1 MPRWGIPWTPTS
13 AKPSPIR
20 GPSASEPPEEI
31 ALKADP
37 FALLKL
43 LDVQELDSRLD
54 QLRHRLANF
63 PETTQLAALA
73 AARTEVNDKARDVQ
87 IQVDD
92 LTREQRKSD
101 ADVEQVKTRRKRD
114 QDRMDQGLISNPK
127 DLERMQQELVSLERR
142 ISELED
148 VELEVMERLETA
160 QAELVE
166 LTGKLAELDDQAAA
180 LERARAEKAGE
191 VGVEMEKA
199 TAERKQTA
207 SGLPEDLM
215 TLYEKL
221 RAQKGG
227 VGAAALRARRCGGC
241 SLELNAAEMR
251 SIANAPSD
259 ELLRCE
265 ECNRILVR
273 TSESGI

>member
-1 MPRWGIPWTPTS
+1 
-13 AKPSPIR
+13 
-20 GPSASEPPEEI
+20 
-31 ALKADP
+31 
-37 FALLKL
+37 
-43 LDVQELDSRLD
+43 
-54 QLRHRLANF
+54 
-63 PETTQLAALA
+63 
-73 AARTEVNDKARDVQ
+73 
-87 IQVDD
+87 VDD
-92 LTREQRKSD
+92 LNREQRKSD

-114 QDRMDQGLISNPK
+114 QDRMDQGLVSNPK

-148 VELEVMERLETA
+148 IELEVMERLETA

-166 LTGKLAELDDQAAA
+166 LTGKLAELDEQAAE
-180 LERARAEKAGE
+180 LERARADKAGE

-215 TLYEKL
+215 ALYERL

-227 VGAAALRARRCGGC
+227 VGAAPLRARRCGGC

-251 SIANAPSD
+251 TIANAPSD

>member
-1 MPRWGIPWTPTS
+1 LPHWGIPWTPTS
-13 AKPSPIR
+13 AKPSPTR

-63 PETTQLAALA
+63 PETKQLATLT

-92 LTREQRKSD
+92 LNREQRKSD

-114 QDRMDQGLISNPK
+114 QDRMDQGLVSNPK

-148 VELEVMERLETA
+148 IELEVMERAEALEARVRELETA
-160 QAELVE
+160 RAGLATRVDELSAARD
-166 LTGKLAELDDQAAA
+166 KALAELDSEVTQLQAS
-180 LERARAEKAGE
+180 RSNVVPG
-191 VGVEMEKA
+191 VG
-199 TAERKQTA
+199 
-207 SGLPEDLM
+207 EDLLA
-215 TLYEKL
+215 LYEKI
-221 RAQKGG
+221 RASSGG
-227 VGAAALRARRCGGC
+227 TGAAALRQRRCDGC
-241 SLELNAAEMR
+241 RLELNQVDINRIRAA
-251 SIANAPSD
+251 ADD
-259 ELLRCE
+259 EVLRCE
-265 ECNRILVR
+265 ECRRILVR
-273 TSESGI
+273 TGESGL

>member
-13 AKPSPIR
+13 AKPSPTR

-166 LTGKLAELDDQAAA
+166 LTGKLAELDEQAAA